1 MSLGRLLGQLL
12 GRRKGKPAVGGNLDP
27 ADMKRAKERAA
38 SAAAG
43 PGVSTR
49 YVQDP
54 QNVARRREL
63 IKAGIRK
70 QRKLEG
76 R

>member
-12 GRRKGKPAVGGNLDP
+12 GRRKGKSAVGGNLDP

-43 PGVSTR
+43 PGVSTK

-63 IKAGIRK
+63 IRKGIETERRRLGK
-70 QRKLEG
+70 
-76 R
+76 

>member
-27 ADMKRAKERAA
+27 ADMKRAEERAA
-38 SAAAG
+38 LAAAG

-49 YVQDP
+49 
-54 QNVARRREL
+54 NVSSPENKARRREL
-63 IKAGIRK
+63 IRAGIRK